1 MTHEFY
7 FESLIESS
15 KFENHSKDIDKN
27 VAVPS
32 TSKSVPQR
40 ELDCNRSLPK
50 ADDCYAKISKWLD
63 LHDVDTQTNRLAPQK
78 DREKE
83 VDGLSISDSDGTESD
98 LENESETHSSGQLK
112 SPQSHNR
119 KGDQTMENN
128 SHEATVNRYQAEI
141 GNSTL
146 PKENSNEHDSDL
158 DENDQSLVSLLN
170 RVPGDGDSIA
180 PSESA
185 SCVAAPISNP
195 VTNQKCQP
203 QHNFSPPASQSSIC
217 SEGFDNDSIVPIAK
231 NKRKI
236 TPEEQQKRLPSTS
249 QVRYKPVLQ
258 ARKPDKR
265 KSESPPASPRKR
277 RQWSYDEDHL
287 LMKGFSKYKNEK
299 MIWSLIK
306 NKFFANSIR
315 TNVNLK
321 DRARTIGLK

>member
-1 MTHEFY
+1 M
-7 FESLIESS
+7 ESS
-15 KFENHSKDIDKN
+15 KFENHSKDIEKN
-27 VAVPS
+27 LTVPS

-83 VDGLSISDSDGTESD
+83 VDGLSVSDSDGTESD
-98 LENESETHSSGQLK
+98 LENESETHSSGPMK

-119 KGDQTMENN
+119 KGDQTMEKN
-128 SHEATVNRYQAEI
+128 SHEATANRYQAEI

-146 PKENSNEHDSDL
+146 PKENSNEHDSYL

-170 RVPGDGDSIA
+170 RVPGDGESIA

-195 VTNQKCQP
+195 ATNKKSRP

-236 TPEEQQKRLPSTS
+236 TPEEQQKILPSTS
-249 QVRYKPVLQ
+249 QVRYKPILQ